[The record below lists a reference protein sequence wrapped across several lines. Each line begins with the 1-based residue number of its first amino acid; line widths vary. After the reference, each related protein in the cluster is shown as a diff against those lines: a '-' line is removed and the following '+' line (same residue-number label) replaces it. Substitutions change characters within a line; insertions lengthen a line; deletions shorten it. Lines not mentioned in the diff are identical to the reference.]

1 MLLLFAFLTTSIAQ
15 DIEITCVFQW
25 SFFNEYTCYL
35 ENITVLDPSVNV
47 VFIGEHLANLTD
59 HDVEVVEIRNSN
71 TAFMIP
77 EMFTT
82 FPNIFELIIED
93 SNLQSFDIPSSV
105 QLLWLRINR
114 NNISHI
120 GSGSIRGQSR
130 LYFMELNSNGIVTI
144 AEDAFVDLIELN
156 SLLLIN
162 NEIEEIQEATFHQ
175 LTFLTSVDIQRNNL
189 KRIGENTF
197 SRNTNL
203 FSLYLDSNQIDAI
216 HPHFASNLANL
227 RYFNLNGNS
236 CIDRNFQLQG
246 EQTLIEMNL
255 ALQTCYHSYNGGVP
269 EIRRITMQFRG
280 SLTILDEFGNIVA
293 RI

>member
-1 MLLLFAFLTTSIAQ
+1 MLFAILGASSSQ
-15 DIEITCVFQW
+15 DIEVTCVFQW

-35 ENITVLDPSVNV
+35 ENITVSDPSVNV

-71 TAFMIP
+71 TTFMIP
-77 EMFTT
+77 QMFTT
-82 FPNIFELIIED
+82 FFNIFELIIED

-105 QLLWLRINR
+105 QLVWIIINR

-130 LYFMELNSNGIVTI
+130 LYHMELNSNGIVTI
-144 AEDAFVDLIELN
+144 AEDAFVDLIALN

-162 NEIEEIQEATFHQ
+162 NQIEEIQGATFHH
-175 LTFLTSVDIQRNNL
+175 LTALSSIDIQRNNL
-189 KRIGENTF
+189 KRISENTF

-203 FSLYLDSNQIDAI
+203 FSLYLDSNQIEAI
-216 HPHFASNLANL
+216 HPHFASELTNL
-227 RYFNLNGNS
+227 RYFNLYGNS
-236 CIDRNFQLQG
+236 CIDRNFQLQS
-246 EQTLIEMNL
+246 EQGLIDMNI

-269 EIRRITMQFRG
+269 EIRTITMQFIG
-280 SLTILDEFGNIVA
+280 NLTISDEFGHIVA